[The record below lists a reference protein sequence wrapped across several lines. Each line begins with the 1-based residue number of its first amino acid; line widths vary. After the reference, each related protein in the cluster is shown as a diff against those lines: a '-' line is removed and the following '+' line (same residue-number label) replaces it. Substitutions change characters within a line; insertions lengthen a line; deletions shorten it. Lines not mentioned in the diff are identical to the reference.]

1 MRTMEEEAIFLPLRY
16 KIDVLEALKQKGYS
30 TYILRKESKLSQ
42 STIQKLREGKGV
54 AWENIENL
62 CALLDCQPG
71 DLMEYVKESQ
81 EASE

>member
-1 MRTMEEEAIFLPLRY
+1 MPLRY
-16 KIDVLEALKQKGYS
+16 KVDILEALKQKGYT
-30 TYILRKESKLSQ
+30 TYLLRQKNKLSQ

-71 DLMEYVKESQ
+71 DILEYIPDGRKAAE
-81 EASE
+81 

>member
-1 MRTMEEEAIFLPLRY
+1 MMGKEALFMPLRY
-16 KIDVLEALKQKGYS
+16 KVDILEALKQKGYS
-30 TYILRKESKLSQ
+30 TYSLRKGNKLSQ

-71 DLMEYVKESQ
+71 DLLEFVPDGGGAAE
-81 EASE
+81 